1 MQTPALGINY
11 VYRIRA
17 SLYPVLIS
25 VITSFCERLTEH
37 NTQMKGTNSAKC
49 TIYVSSEM
57 WLCSCLRVKWQQT
70 METKKNEL
78 TKGNNCIHLNSDRS
92 VKSSSFGRQL
102 CINGS
107 KPIIWL
113 NARTC
118 KIATE
123 WKSFVCIMLCEISI
137 TSDSAA
143 LIRNLIFGILMY
155 FKF

>member
-57 WLCSCLRVKWQQT
+57 LLCPCLQVKWQQT
-70 METKKNEL
+70 METRKNES
-78 TKGNNCIHLNSDRS
+78 TKGNNCI
-92 VKSSSFGRQL
+92 SFEFWPV
-102 CINGS
+102 CE
-107 KPIIWL
+107 K
-113 NARTC
+113 
-118 KIATE
+118 
-123 WKSFVCIMLCEISI
+123 FVFWAPAMHKRFE
-137 TSDSAA
+137 TH
-143 LIRNLIFGILMY
+143 NLA
-155 FKF
+155 KRAHAK